1 VELPTLRRGNV
12 FYYVYKRFFYF
23 CHVFTFFNVFFC
35 FYLNVFFTSMV
46 PVVSA
51 HFRSL
56 RRQFPV
62 WRLVHSTRSELDSG
76 VNSRVGMH
84 VLRSNRAPND
94 LVSLQPIK
102 SRRWRAW
109 PTHASCNWAD
119 LLQVSSVHDIVCCEP
134 TLAPH
139 SQEVFAGSRGGVKP
153 CHPLNQSAPLS
164 IHPVFHVNFKR
175 NTSAVSRLCS
185 VGTCTH
191 TMPRVTELW
200 RALTCHCVEFFA
212 FCRSA
217 LKYRQKLQSAS
228 HP

>member
-1 VELPTLRRGNV
+1 
-12 FYYVYKRFFYF
+12 
-23 CHVFTFFNVFFC
+23 
-35 FYLNVFFTSMV
+35 MV

-62 WRLVHSTRSELDSG
+62 WRLVHSTRSELDSA

-139 SQEVFAGSRGGVKP
+139 SQEVFAGSRGGGQTLPPAESISPAIHRPRLSCKFQEKYVCSRSSVFRWYMYTHDAASYWVMACADVSLCWVFRVLYTCIKIQTETP
-153 CHPLNQSAPLS
+153 VSIPSPKYLVFFSLCPL
-164 IHPVFHVNFKR
+164 
-175 NTSAVSRLCS
+175 
-185 VGTCTH
+185 
-191 TMPRVTELW
+191 EL
-200 RALTCHCVEFFA
+200 TDCVCEMTWYNVD
-212 FCRSA
+212 
-217 LKYRQKLQSAS
+217 LL
-228 HP
+228 

>member
-1 VELPTLRRGNV
+1 
-12 FYYVYKRFFYF
+12 
-23 CHVFTFFNVFFC
+23 
-35 FYLNVFFTSMV
+35 MV

-56 RRQFPV
+56 RRQFSV

-139 SQEVFAGSRGGVKP
+139 SQEVFAGSRGGSNPATSGVLLEMEVGIRKGRGEGP
-153 CHPLNQSAPLS
+153 EGTLLICEHWGEYTLSKKTRRLVYGVYPRIPPNTPLPATRWINQ
-164 IHPVFHVNFKR
+164 
-175 NTSAVSRLCS
+175 
-185 VGTCTH
+185 
-191 TMPRVTELW
+191 PRYPSTPS
-200 RALTCHCVEFFA
+200 FM
-212 FCRSA
+212 
-217 LKYRQKLQSAS
+217 
-228 HP
+228 